1 MESCANLGA
10 SLELFWQKYAH
21 RFKTKTRDTSEY
33 AFHYL
38 SGLLRMESK
47 RNMAQI
53 GRKTGQSK
61 QNIHH
66 FMSKSPWSGQEVIEA
81 LQEDIGQH
89 PVFADSVLIIDESA
103 DEKSGNMSAGVGR
116 QYNGRMGKVDNCQV
130 GVFASLAT
138 AKANTWIDGE
148 LFIPKAWFA
157 EENKARYESVGIPD
171 SREFQTKVELAEQ
184 LILRC
189 KERNLPFN
197 AVDMDSL
204 YGRSFPLRAKLETE
218 NMEYYADIPSDT
230 LVYVEEPK
238 ISYKEKKKGGQ
249 FKNPTVEGASV
260 KASELVDTP
269 EMESASLR
277 LRPSERG
284 YLEDT
289 FSRRLVW
296 TVHEGEK
303 MQEWLLI
310 RQSEHKNT
318 YVLSNA
324 NQETSLQTMAERKTC
339 RYLIERDNQDCKT
352 EFGWDEFQATKYLA
366 WEHQLAMT
374 IMASW
379 FITSTRLQW
388 EADHPQDETLLEE
401 LEVDVLPRLSVANV
415 RELLRAAMPLP
426 QLTTQQATGLVV
438 EHLQNRTKSRRSRLR
453 HLM

>member
-1 MESCANLGA
+1 
-10 SLELFWQKYAH
+10 
-21 RFKTKTRDTSEY
+21 
-33 AFHYL
+33 
-38 SGLLRMESK
+38 MESK

-61 QNIHH
+61 QNMHH
-66 FMSKSPWSGQEVIEA
+66 FMSNSPWSGQDVIET

-89 PVFADSVLIIDESA
+89 PAFAKSVLIIDESA
-103 DEKSGNMSAGVGR
+103 DEKSGKMSAGVGH

-138 AKANTWIDGE
+138 AEAHTWIDGE
-148 LFIPKAWFA
+148 LFIPKAWFT
-157 EENKARYESVGIPD
+157 EENENRFNQAGIPET
-171 SREFQTKVELAEQ
+171 REFQSKVELAEQ
-184 LILRC
+184 LIMRC
-189 KERNLPFN
+189 KARKLPFN

-204 YGRSFPLRAKLETE
+204 YGRSFPLRTKLETE
-218 NMEYYADIPSDT
+218 NIEYYADIPSDT
-230 LVYVEEPK
+230 LVYSKEPK

-249 FKNPTVEGASV
+249 FKKPTIEGTAIKV
-260 KASELVDTP
+260 SELADTP
-269 EMESASLR
+269 DMESATLR

-289 FSRRLVW
+289 FSRCLVW

-310 RQSEHKNT
+310 RQSEHKST

-324 NQETSLQTMAERKTC
+324 SQETSLQTMAERKTC
-339 RYLIERDNQDCKT
+339 RYLIERDNQDCKS

-388 EADHPQDETLLEE
+388 EADHPQDETLLEAF
-401 LEVDVLPRLSVANV
+401 EVDVLPRLSVANV